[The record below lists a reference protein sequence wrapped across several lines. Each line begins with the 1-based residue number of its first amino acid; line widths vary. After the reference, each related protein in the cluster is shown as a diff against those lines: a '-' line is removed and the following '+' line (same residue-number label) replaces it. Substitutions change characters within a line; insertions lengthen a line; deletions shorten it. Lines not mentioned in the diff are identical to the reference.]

1 MLRYCSRFPCL
12 VEDAAPCAVIM
23 VETFV
28 SYTTMQLLLSC
39 RLRPGNLSI
48 AAASA
53 FSLVLSP
60 RAAVQ
65 FREGDAVEGG
75 VCRRGLGAEMY
86 SNHPSF

>member
-1 MLRYCSRFPCL
+1 
-12 VEDAAPCAVIM
+12 M

-53 FSLVLSP
+53 FSLVSP
-60 RAAVQ
+60 RAAAQ
-65 FREGDAVEGG
+65 FREGEAVGG
-75 VCRRGLGAEMY
+75 VCRCGQRGAEMY
-86 SNHPSF
+86 SNHPNF